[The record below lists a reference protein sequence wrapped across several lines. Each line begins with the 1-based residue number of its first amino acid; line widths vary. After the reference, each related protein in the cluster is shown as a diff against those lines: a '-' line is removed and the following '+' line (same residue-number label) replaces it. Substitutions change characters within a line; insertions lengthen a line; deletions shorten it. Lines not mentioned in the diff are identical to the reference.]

1 MIMPT
6 IRASFDRRQAHHLV
20 GLLGRDDPELREAA
34 QRRLEEEGIDSL
46 LDDPRVQ
53 NALLTDVRSGAS
65 SEILAYVLVRQSL
78 LESGI
83 DDRGTADYIATLL
96 LRFGCGNR
104 AYRISDET
112 DEEFHYLVDIVMR
125 EGEEGGAGAVG
136 GRARGRARGRSGR
149 STFLL
154 HSHLGNYSLWITGLF
169 PDFLDARVQRRGAPA
184 LSYYEKLGAAG
195 YRKAAATPH
204 AESLRIEEILRGVA
218 EDFSGIRRALNRMA
232 DRYLWPDTGNPVN
245 RLLREVADRY
255 R

>member
-6 IRASFDRRQAHHLV
+6 IRASFDRRQARHLV

-46 LDDPRVQ
+46 LDDPRIQ
-53 NALLTDVRSGAS
+53 NALLTDVRSAAS
-65 SEILAYVLVRQSL
+65 HEILAYVLVRQSL

-83 DDRGTADYIATLL
+83 DDRATADYIATLL

-104 AYRISDET
+104 AYRISDES

-125 EGEEGGAGAVG
+125 DEQGGEGGAGRNA
-136 GRARGRARGRSGR
+136 
-149 STFLL
+149 FLL

-169 PDFLDARVQRRGAPA
+169 PDYLEARVQRRGAPT
-184 LSYYEKLGAAG
+184 LSYYERMGATG
-195 YRKAAATPH
+195 YRKAAETPH
-204 AESLRIEEILRGVA
+204 AESLRIEGILRGVA
-218 EDFSGIRRALNRMA
+218 EDFTGVRRALNRLA
-232 DRYLWPDTGNPVN
+232 DRHLWPDTGNPVN

>member
-6 IRASFDRRQAHHLV
+6 IRASIDRRQARHLV
-20 GLLGRDDPELREAA
+20 GLLGRGDPELSEAA
-34 QRRLEEEGIDSL
+34 RARLEDEGIDSL

-53 NALLTDVRSGAS
+53 NALLTDVRSAAS
-65 SEILAYVLVRQSL
+65 PEILAYVLVRQSL

-112 DEEFHYLVDIVMR
+112 DEEFHYLVDIVLK
-125 EGEEGGAGAVG
+125 EEEASGGAGSRG
-136 GRARGRARGRSGR
+136 GAGGPTDRGRES
-149 STFLL
+149 FLL

-169 PDFLDARVQRRGAPA
+169 PDYLEARVQRRGAPA
-184 LSYYEKLGAAG
+184 LSYYERMGATG
-195 YRKAAATPH
+195 YRMAAETPH
-204 AESLRIEEILRGVA
+204 AESLRIERILRGVA
-218 EDFSGIRRALNRMA
+218 EDFSGVRRALNRVA
-232 DRYLWPDTGNPVN
+232 DRYLWPDTSNPVN
-245 RLLREVADRY
+245 RLLRQVADRY

>member
-6 IRASFDRRQAHHLV
+6 IRASFDRQQAHHLV
-20 GLLGRDDPELREAA
+20 RLLGQGDPELREAA
-34 QRRLEEEGIDSL
+34 QRRLEEQGIDSL
-46 LDDPRVQ
+46 LDDPRIQ

-65 SEILAYVLVRQSL
+65 PEILAYVLVRQSL

-104 AYRISDET
+104 AYRISDES

-125 EGEEGGAGAVG
+125 EEEGRGVGGVRGLG
-136 GRARGRARGRSGR
+136 GRARDRSER
-149 STFLL
+149 NAFLL
-154 HSHLGNYSLWITGLF
+154 HTHLGNYSLWITGLF
-169 PDFLDARVQRRGAPA
+169 PDYLEARVHRRGAPA
-184 LSYYEKLGAAG
+184 LSYYERMGATG
-195 YRKAAATPH
+195 YRKAAQTPH
-204 AESLRIEEILRGVA
+204 AESLRIEGILRGVA
-218 EDFSGIRRALNRMA
+218 EDFSGVRRALNRMA

>member
-6 IRASFDRRQAHHLV
+6 IRASFDRRQARHLV

-34 QRRLEEEGIDSL
+34 QTRLEEEGIDSL
-46 LDDPRVQ
+46 LDDPRLQ
-53 NALLTDVRSGAS
+53 NALLTDGHSAAS
-65 SEILAYVLVRQSL
+65 PEILAYVLVRQTL

-104 AYRISDET
+104 AYRISDES

-125 EGEEGGAGAVG
+125 EGEGGATN
-136 GRARGRARGRSGR
+136 RGRNA
-149 STFLL
+149 FLL
-154 HSHLGNYSLWITGLF
+154 QSHLGNYSLWITGLF
-169 PDFLDARVQRRGAPA
+169 PDYLEARVHRRGAPT
-184 LSYYEKLGAAG
+184 LSYYEKMGATG
-195 YRKAAATPH
+195 FRRAAETPE
-204 AESLRIEEILRGVA
+204 AESLRIEAILRGVA
-218 EDFSGIRRALNRMA
+218 HDFSGVRRALNRIA
-232 DRYLWPDTGNPVN
+232 DRHLWPDTANPVN

>member
-6 IRASFDRRQAHHLV
+6 IRASIDRSQARHLV
-20 GLLGRDDPELREAA
+20 GLLGRGDPELREAA
-34 QRRLEEEGIDSL
+34 QTRLEEEGIDSL

-53 NALLTDVRSGAS
+53 NALLTDVRSAAS
-65 SEILAYVLVRQSL
+65 PEILAYVLVRQSL

-96 LRFGCGNR
+96 LRFGCGRR
-104 AYRISDET
+104 AYRISDGA
-112 DEEFHYLVDIVMR
+112 DEEFHYLVDIVLS
-125 EGEEGGAGAVG
+125 EEGAGGDTTG
-136 GRARGRARGRSGR
+136 GSAATGGGDRGRRS
-149 STFLL
+149 FLL

-169 PDFLDARVQRRGAPA
+169 PDYLEARVQRRGAPD
-184 LSYYEKLGAAG
+184 LSYYERMGATG
-195 YRKAAATPH
+195 YRRAADTPH
-204 AESLRIEEILRGVA
+204 AESLRIERILRGVA
-218 EDFSGIRRALNRMA
+218 EDFSGVRRALNRIA